1 MYRWKMKNKQSC
13 TVGRE
18 MVGLAVECFTIGSI
32 KEPME
37 VPGSNL
43 TGQVGSFQKVVK
55 YNMCYFQQ
63 KAYYLVISTW
73 STKEHLTSAHGKMH
87 LLRLVLSMYEPT

>member
-43 TGQVGSFQKVVK
+43 TGQVGTFQKVVK
-55 YNMCYFQQ
+55 YNMWSFQQ

-87 LLRLVLSMYEPT
+87 LLLKYFCLE